1 MSTIYALS
9 SGGGLAAVAVVRVSG
24 PRAGDV
30 MRALGGGEVDARRAV
45 LRRLRVPEQPAEIID
60 EALVVWMPGPR
71 SFTGEDV
78 VEFHVHGS
86 HPVVNALMGVLSR
99 QAGLRPAE
107 AGEFTR
113 RAFEAGRL
121 DLVAVEG
128 LADLIAAESEA
139 QRRQALFHQGGGA
152 SAVFEAWRKE
162 LVGILARYEAAIDF
176 ADEDNVAL
184 AALEGVGE
192 RIAALEREIRE
203 AMGSADRGARMR
215 EGVRVVIAGPPNSG
229 KSTLL
234 NRLAGFEAAIV
245 SQIPGTT
252 RDVIEVRMDLGG
264 MMVMLADTA
273 GLREGA
279 ADAIEIEGMTRTRGR
294 LAQADIVLW
303 IESPDTLARMESQI
317 FDSPA
322 LRIWNKAD
330 VGLPSERNGHTPD
343 MFVSARTGEGVDNLI
358 RRLTDIVAEH
368 YGGREPALVSR
379 ERHRK
384 ALEECCDE
392 LVRSGRAR
400 GSGLELEAEHVRL
413 AARALERLT
422 GRIDVEDLLGAIFR
436 EFCIG
441 K

>member
-24 PRAGDV
+24 PRAHDV
-30 MRALGGGEVDARRAV
+30 MLALADGAVEHRRAV
-45 LRRLRVPEQPAEIID
+45 LRRLRDPERPAEIID

-78 VEFHVHGS
+78 VEFHVHGGRA
-86 HPVVNALMGVLSR
+86 VVNALMGVLSR
-99 QAGLRPAE
+99 QSGVRPAE

-139 QRRQALFHQGGGA
+139 QRRQALFHQRGGA
-152 SAVFEAWRKE
+152 SKVFEAWREE
-162 LVGILARYEAAIDF
+162 LIGILARYEAAIDF
-176 ADEDNVAL
+176 VDEDDVST
-184 AALEGVGE
+184 AALKGVEE
-192 RIAALEREIRE
+192 RIAVLETEIRE
-203 AMGSADRGARMR
+203 AMRSADRGARVR

-245 SQIPGTT
+245 SHIPGTT

-279 ADAIEIEGMTRTRGR
+279 ADAIEIEGMTRARGR

-303 IESPDTLARMESQI
+303 IELSDTMTEMGAQR

-322 LRIWNKAD
+322 LRIWNKVD
-330 VGLPSERNGHTPD
+330 LGLPSELNGHAPD
-343 MFVSARTGEGVDNLI
+343 VTISSSTGEGVDHLV
-358 RRLTDIVAEH
+358 RRLADMVAEH
-368 YGGREPALVSR
+368 YGNSEPVLVTR

-384 ALEECCDE
+384 ALEACCDE

>member
-1 MSTIYALS
+1 VSTIYALS

-24 PRAGDV
+24 PRAGDA
-30 MRALGGGEVDARRAV
+30 MRALAGGEVDARRAV
-45 LRRLRVPEQPAEIID
+45 LRRLRDPERPAQAID
-60 EALVVWMPGPR
+60 EALLVWMPGPR
-71 SFTGEDV
+71 SFTSEDV
-78 VEFHVHGS
+78 VEFHVHGGRA
-86 HPVVNALMGVLSR
+86 VVRALLDALSR
-99 QAGLRPAE
+99 QPGLRPAE

-152 SAVFEAWRKE
+152 SAVFEAWRAE

-176 ADEDNVAL
+176 VDEDDVAH
-184 AALEGVGE
+184 AALKGVGE
-192 RIAALEREIRE
+192 RVVALERKIRE
-203 AMGSADRGARMR
+203 AKKSAERGAKVR

-234 NRLAGFEAAIV
+234 NCLAGFDAAIV
-245 SQIPGTT
+245 SPLPGTT

-273 GLREGA
+273 GLREEA
-279 ADAIEIEGMTRTRGR
+279 VDSVEIEGMTRARDR
-294 LAQADIVLW
+294 LLQADIVLW
-303 IESPDTLARMESQI
+303 VVSPDTTTGKDDFG

-322 LRIWNKAD
+322 LRIWNKVD
-330 VGLPSERNGHTPD
+330 LGLPGETNRYGADATI
-343 MFVSARTGEGVDNLI
+343 SARTGQGIDGLI
-358 RRLTDIVAEH
+358 GRLTDMVAEH
-368 YGGREPALVSR
+368 YRSNEPALVSR
-379 ERHRK
+379 ERHRE
-384 ALEECCDE
+384 ALDACCNE
-392 LVRSGRAR
+392 LALSRQAS
-400 GSGLELEAEHVRL
+400 GSGLELEVEHLRL
-413 AARALERLT
+413 AACALERLT
-422 GRIDVEDLLGAIFR
+422 GRIDVEDLLGTIFR

>member
-1 MSTIYALS
+1 
-9 SGGGLAAVAVVRVSG
+9 VRVSG
-24 PRAGDV
+24 PRASDV
-30 MRALGGGEVDARRAV
+30 MLALAGCGVEARRAV
-45 LRRLRVPEQPAEIID
+45 LRRLRDPERPADVID
-60 EALVVWMPGPR
+60 DALVLWMPGPR

-78 VEFHVHGS
+78 VEFHVHGG
-86 HPVVNALMGVLSR
+86 HAVVNALMSVLSR
-99 QAGLRPAE
+99 QSGVRPAE

-139 QRRQALFHQGGGA
+139 QHRQALFHQRGGA
-152 SAVFEAWRKE
+152 SAVFEAWREE
-162 LVGILARYEAAIDF
+162 LIGVLARYEAAIDF
-176 ADEDNVAL
+176 VDEDDVAN
-184 AALEGVGE
+184 AALKGVGK

-203 AMGSADRGARMR
+203 AMQSADQGARIR

-234 NRLAGFEAAIV
+234 NRLAGYEAAIV
-245 SQIPGTT
+245 SHIPGTT

-279 ADAIEIEGMTRTRGR
+279 SDTIEIEGMIRARGR

-303 IESPDTLARMESQI
+303 VESPDTMTETGARR

-322 LRIWNKAD
+322 LRIWNKVD
-330 VGLPSERNGHTPD
+330 LGLPGELSNYVPD
-343 MFVSARTGEGVDNLI
+343 VTISARTGEGVDKLI
-358 RRLTDIVAEH
+358 GRLADMVAEH
-368 YGGREPALVSR
+368 YSSIEPALVSR
-379 ERHRK
+379 DRHRK

-392 LVRSGRAR
+392 LVRSGQAR
-400 GSGLELEAEHVRL
+400 GSGLELEAEHMRL
-413 AARALERLT
+413 AARALGRLT
-422 GRIDVEDLLGAIFR
+422 GRIDVEDLLGAIFS

>member
-9 SGGGLAAVAVVRVSG
+9 SGSGLAALAVVRVSG

-30 MRALGGGEVDARRAV
+30 MRALAGGEVDARRAV
-45 LRRLRVPEQPAEIID
+45 LRRLRDPERPADIID
-60 EALVVWMPGPR
+60 EALVVWMPGPG
-71 SFTGEDV
+71 SFTGQDI
-78 VEFHVHGS
+78 VEFHVHGGRA
-86 HPVVNALMGVLSR
+86 VVSALMDTLSR
-99 QAGLRPAE
+99 QPGLRPAD

-128 LADLIAAESEA
+128 LADLIAAESQA
-139 QRRQALFHQGGGA
+139 QRRQALFHQTGGA
-152 SAVFEAWRKE
+152 SAVFEGWRGE
-162 LVGILARYEAAIDF
+162 LVGILARYEGAIDF
-176 ADEDNVAL
+176 VDEDNIAM
-184 AALEGVGE
+184 AALKGVGK
-192 RIAALEREIRE
+192 RITALEREIRE
-203 AMGSADRGARMR
+203 AMGSAERGARVR
-215 EGVRVVIAGPPNSG
+215 DGVRVVIAGPPNSG

-234 NRLAGFEAAIV
+234 NRLAGFDAAIV
-245 SQIPGTT
+245 SHIPGTT
-252 RDVIEVRMDLGG
+252 RDVIEVRMNLGG

-279 ADAIEIEGMTRTRGR
+279 VDAVEIEGMTRARGR
-294 LAQADIVLW
+294 LSQADIVLW
-303 IESPDTLARMESQI
+303 VVSPDTTTGIDAQR

-330 VGLPSERNGHTPD
+330 LGLPCEANSFAPD
-343 MFVSARTGEGVDNLI
+343 ATLCARTGEGVDELI
-358 RRLTDIVAEH
+358 GRLTGMVDEH
-368 YGGREPALVSR
+368 YGISEPALVSR

-384 ALEECCDE
+384 ALEACCNE
-392 LVRSGRAR
+392 LVRSRQAR
-400 GSGLELEAEHVRL
+400 GSGLELEAEHLRL

-422 GRIDVEDLLGAIFR
+422 GRIDVEDLLGTIFR

>member
-1 MSTIYALS
+1 
-9 SGGGLAAVAVVRVSG
+9 
-24 PRAGDV
+24 
-30 MRALGGGEVDARRAV
+30 MRALAGGVVDARRAV
-45 LRRLRVPEQPAEIID
+45 LRRLRDREQPAEIID
-60 EALVVWMPGPR
+60 EALVVWMPGPG

-78 VEFHVHGS
+78 VEFHVHGGRA
-86 HPVVNALMGVLSR
+86 VVSALMDALSR
-99 QAGLRPAE
+99 QPGLRPAE

-139 QRRQALFHQGGGA
+139 QRRQALFHQRGGA
-152 SAVFEAWRKE
+152 SAVFEAWRGE
-162 LVGILARYEAAIDF
+162 LVNVLARYEAAIDF
-176 ADEDNVAL
+176 VDEDDVAN

-192 RIAALEREIRE
+192 RIVALEKDIRE
-203 AMGSADRGARMR
+203 AMDSAERGAKIRN
-215 EGVRVVIAGPPNSG
+215 GVRVVIAGPPNSG

-234 NRLAGFEAAIV
+234 NRLAGFDAAIV
-245 SQIPGTT
+245 SHIPGTT

-273 GLREGA
+273 GLREGG
-279 ADAIEIEGMTRTRGR
+279 ADVVEIEGMTRARGR
-294 LAQADIVLW
+294 LSQADIVLW
-303 IESPDTLARMESQI
+303 VESPDTAAGRHGQR
-317 FDSPA
+317 FDSAA

-330 VGLPSERNGHTPD
+330 LGLPGEADTYAPD
-343 MFVSARTGEGVDNLI
+343 AIISAHTGEGIDNLI
-358 RRLTDIVAEH
+358 ARLTRMVTEH
-368 YGGREPALVSR
+368 YGSSEPALAVR
-379 ERHRK
+379 ERQRK
-384 ALEECCDE
+384 ALETCCDE
-392 LVRSGRAR
+392 IKRSRQAR
-400 GSGLELEAEHVRL
+400 GSGLELEGEHLRL